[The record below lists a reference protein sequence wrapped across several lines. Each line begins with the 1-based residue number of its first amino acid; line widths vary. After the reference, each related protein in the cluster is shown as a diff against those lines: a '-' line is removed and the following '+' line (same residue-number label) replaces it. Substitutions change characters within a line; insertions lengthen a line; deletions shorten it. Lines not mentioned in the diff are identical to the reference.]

1 MQRPMPILPAAPTL
15 NPLKDSAKVEG
26 IDYTA
31 DIENLFH
38 WFDACTKF
46 YNTGKTKN
54 DLLR

>member
-1 MQRPMPILPAAPTL
+1 MQRPILPAAPTL

-38 WFDACTKF
+38 WFDAYTKL